1 MKKYYFYYFIF
12 TVVSALII
20 SMALILENVAHTLE
34 IEKGKLTSESQKLEE
49 YIQEAKKL
57 ENILEKVKLKTYKK
71 DEANT
76 ILLKFLENLRKDY
89 KLEIKSISDKE
100 GIFEVE
106 AQINI
111 NIPKNKLRKLLFFLT
126 KSTSPVVYIERF
138 TLTETEKSL
147 EIKIYQPYLTW
158 GYNDT
163 KIYLR
168 V

>member
-12 TVVSALII
+12 TIVSALII

-89 KLEIKSISDKE
+89 KLEIKNIIDKK

-106 AQINI
+106 AQIDI

-147 EIKIYQPYLTW
+147 EIKIYQPYMRL
-158 GYNDT
+158 
-163 KIYLR
+163 
-168 V
+168 